1 MKLDIRILEKG
12 IVLVYVILFF
22 IMGNVIVKEEK
33 IIKYKFFFD
42 KLIVEKVKYKER
54 DVEFVEMEVEL

>member
-42 KLIVEKVKYKER
+42 KLIVEKVKYKEK

>member
-12 IVLVYVILFF
+12 IVSVYVILFF